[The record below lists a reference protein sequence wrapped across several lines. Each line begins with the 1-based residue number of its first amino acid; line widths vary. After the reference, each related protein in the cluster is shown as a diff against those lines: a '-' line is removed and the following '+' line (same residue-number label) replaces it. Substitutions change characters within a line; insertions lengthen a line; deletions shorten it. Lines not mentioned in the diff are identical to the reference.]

1 MSRRPTAEEAQ
12 VIRDAGLNPRDWLVV
27 KTNKRFLVLTDNSIE
42 QREKI
47 TISKATGDFVEN
59 E

>member
-1 MSRRPTAEEAQ
+1 MSRRPTVEEAQ

-27 KTNKRFLVLTDNSIE
+27 KTSKRFLVLTDNSIE